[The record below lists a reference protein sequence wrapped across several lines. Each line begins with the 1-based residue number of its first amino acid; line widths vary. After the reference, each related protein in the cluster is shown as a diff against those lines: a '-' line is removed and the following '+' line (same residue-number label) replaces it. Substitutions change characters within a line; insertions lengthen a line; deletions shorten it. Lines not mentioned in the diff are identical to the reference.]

1 MLGAGAMGDSP
12 YERALQHA
20 QKADAL
26 VAREATAAYGYEKRL
41 DRDPRWALEE
51 GSRHFEERSGVHEA
65 LRRITQRLE
74 ALGVPYAVA
83 GGMALFAHGLRRFTE
98 DVDILVTRDALKTIH
113 RSLDGL
119 GYRPPFAGSKNLRD
133 AELGVRVEF
142 LVAGQYPGDG
152 KPKPIAFPDPATVA
166 IERDGVKYLTLPALI
181 ELKLASGMTSGERIK
196 DLADVQELIKL
207 LDLPLDFGTTL
218 NPYVQGKFAELWRSV
233 RESGKRHVI
242 VWDEGG
248 DPALLD
254 AMKTDGV
261 TVEPRAGR
269 LLLVTTDP
277 AIAAR
282 YGMHDEADLLDL
294 G

>member
-1 MLGAGAMGDSP
+1 MLGTGVMGDSP
-12 YERALQHA
+12 YERALQRA
-20 QKADAL
+20 PKPEAL
-26 VAREATAAYGYEKRL
+26 VAREATAAVGYEKRL

-113 RSLDGL
+113 QNLDGL

-142 LVAGQYPGDG
+142 LVAGQFPGDG
-152 KPKPIAFPDPATVA
+152 KPKPIAFPDPAAVA
-166 IERDGVKYLTLPALI
+166 VERDGVKYLKLPALI

-207 LDLPLDFGTTL
+207 LDLPLDFGAGL
-218 NPYVQGKFAELWRSV
+218 HPYVQGKFEEIWRSV
-233 RESGKRHVI
+233 RESGKRLVLI
-242 VWDEGG
+242 LDSVD
-248 DPALLD
+248 DPALLE
-254 AMKTDGV
+254 AMTADGV

-269 LLLVTTDP
+269 LLLVTRDP
-277 AIAAR
+277 KIAAK
-282 YGMHDEADLLDL
+282 YEMHDEADLLDL